1 MRKVN
6 SCLRILICTI
16 AFGMGIDCKD
26 VHRIIHFGP
35 SKTLESYL
43 QECGRAGRDNLPSIC
58 YLLYNGFLASHCS
71 SEIKKF
77 VNSKNCRRTVIA
89 ENFPACHDKT
99 IKNCS
104 CCDVCFS
111 QCQCQQPCHKKVITF
126 NKSFADNVTVS
137 RSRTVTSE
145 PKKALQE
152 RLINYKEE
160 YKQIVSGTLKPVSC
174 PSLLLE
180 FGDLQIQQVLKSCN
194 CLFTLDDIIG
204 NVEIWRAIHANN
216 ILVALSETFKD
227 IDIDT
232 SNLLL
237 SDPEL
242 QLEDELDD
250 QWLDIRDD
258 SNITLLEDSFQIEE
272 LDKVMEEH
280 DTSGV
285 NNISMN
291 EIIDYATVK
300 PNLLHVIHEE
310 TAMETD

>member
-1 MRKVN
+1 M
-6 SCLRILICTI
+6 
-16 AFGMGIDCKD
+16 
-26 VHRIIHFGP
+26 
-35 SKTLESYL
+35 
-43 QECGRAGRDNLPSIC
+43 
-58 YLLYNGFLASHCS
+58 
-71 SEIKKF
+71 
-77 VNSKNCRRTVIA
+77 
-89 ENFPACHDKT
+89 
-99 IKNCS
+99 
-104 CCDVCFS
+104 
-111 QCQCQQPCHKKVITF
+111 
-126 NKSFADNVTVS
+126 
-137 RSRTVTSE
+137 
-145 PKKALQE
+145 QE
-152 RLINYKEE
+152 RLISYKEE
-160 YKQIVSGTLKPVSC
+160 YKQTVSSTLKPVSC

-180 FGDLQIQQVLKSCN
+180 FGDLQIQQVLKSC
-194 CLFTLDDIIG
+194 LFTLDDIIG
-204 NVEIWRAIHANN
+204 NVEIWRVIHANN

-258 SNITLLEDSFQIEE
+258 SNITLLADSFQIEE

-300 PNLLHVIHEE
+300 PNLLHVLHEE